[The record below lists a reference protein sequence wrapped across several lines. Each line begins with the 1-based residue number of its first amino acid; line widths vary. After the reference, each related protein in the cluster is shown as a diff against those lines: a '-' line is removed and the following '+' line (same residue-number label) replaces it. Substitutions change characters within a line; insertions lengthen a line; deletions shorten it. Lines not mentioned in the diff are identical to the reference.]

1 MTVAEQ
7 TADAAPDRTISP
19 RWGAVFFAIC
29 AATYI
34 VNAADRMIFPALL
47 RPLIAEYGLSLP
59 QGSFLAT
66 IYLIGLGAG
75 GIGTGY
81 LLDRI
86 SRKSSML
93 AGILVYSLF
102 TVITVRAL
110 GFADMALYRIA
121 TGIGEAMQSV
131 ALIIAVCAFYPG
143 SRTFANGVVQCALG
157 FGQFIGPRLGALLL
171 AQTGNWRM
179 PFYGFG
185 ALGLAGAAAL
195 LVVSPRF
202 TERKLDHNPAAASD
216 AHLPERL
223 WNLNVICVL
232 LAILFRSMTFFAF
245 FGLYATFLMT
255 QLHFPLATA
264 AAALSMFGVGPLFSP
279 LAGYVADRVNQKL
292 FQVVCFA
299 VMAVAG
305 FLIFNLAQT
314 PPTQDALSLIE
325 GIAGGFAYI
334 NGYSLAQRSV
344 KNAMIGRVSGF
355 YYAASTLPAAIS
367 GFLLAK
373 LVEAI
378 GWRLGASL
386 MMSALLLIPIG
397 ISLFIDTRL
406 VSGRARRLTARRRL
420 FV

>member
-1 MTVAEQ
+1 MAIAEQ
-7 TADAAPDRTISP
+7 TAEAAHHREISP
-19 RWGAVFFAIC
+19 AWGAVFFAIC

-47 RPLIAEYGLSLP
+47 RPLTTEYGLSLP

-81 LLDRI
+81 LLDGI
-86 SRKSSML
+86 SRKASML
-93 AGILVYSLF
+93 AGILVYSAF
-102 TVITVRAL
+102 TIMTVRAL
-110 GFADMALYRIA
+110 GFADMALYRIG

-157 FGQFIGPRLGALLL
+157 FGQFIGPRLGAFLL
-171 AQTGNWRM
+171 AQTGNWRT

-185 ALGLAGAAAL
+185 ALGLLGAAAL
-195 LVVSPRF
+195 LLVSPGF
-202 TERKLDHNPAAASD
+202 TERKVDNSSPMASD
-216 AHLPERL
+216 AHLPEHL
-223 WNLNVICVL
+223 WNRNVICVL
-232 LAILFRSMTFFAF
+232 LAILFRSMSFFAF
-245 FGLYATFLMT
+245 FGLYATFLIT

-279 LAGYVADRVNQKL
+279 LAGYVADRVNQKA
-292 FQVVCFA
+292 FQLVCLVV
-299 VMAVAG
+299 MGVAG
-305 FLIFNLAQT
+305 FLIFNVAQT
-314 PPTQDALSLIE
+314 PISHDVLSLVE

-344 KNAMIGRVSGF
+344 KNRMIGRVSGF

-373 LVEAI
+373 LVEAV
-378 GWRLGASL
+378 GWHFGTSL

-397 ISLFIDTRL
+397 ISLLIDTRL
-406 VSGRARRLTARRRL
+406 VSGRARRLTPGRRL
-420 FV
+420 CT

>member
-1 MTVAEQ
+1 MAIAEQ
-7 TADAAPDRTISP
+7 TAEAARDRPITP
-19 RWGAVFFAIC
+19 GWGAVFFAIC

-47 RPLIAEYGLSLP
+47 RPLTAEYGMSLP

-86 SRKSSML
+86 SRKTSML
-93 AGILVYSLF
+93 AGILVYSAF
-102 TVITVRAL
+102 TVMTVRAL

-131 ALIIAVCAFYPG
+131 ALIIAVCAFYPA
-143 SRTFANGVVQCALG
+143 SRTFTNGVVQCALG
-157 FGQFIGPRLGALLL
+157 FGQFIGPRLGAFLL
-171 AQTGNWRM
+171 AQTGNWRT

-195 LVVSPRF
+195 LLVSPGF
-202 TERKLDHNPAAASD
+202 TERKLDNSSPIASD
-216 AHLPERL
+216 AHLSERI
-223 WNLNVICVL
+223 WNRNVICVL
-232 LAILFRSMTFFAF
+232 LAILFRSMSFFAF

-255 QLHFPLATA
+255 QLHFPLASA

-292 FQVVCFA
+292 FQLVCFA

-305 FLIFNLAQT
+305 FLIFNAAQT
-314 PPTQDALSLIE
+314 PLSQEVLSLIE
-325 GIAGGFAYI
+325 GVAGGFAYI

-344 KNAMIGRVSGF
+344 KNRMIGRVSGF

-367 GFLLAK
+367 GFLFAK
-373 LVEAI
+373 LVEAV
-378 GWRLGASL
+378 GWPFGASL

-406 VSGRARRLTARRRL
+406 VSGRARRLTAGRRL
-420 FV
+420 WV

>member
-1 MTVAEQ
+1 MAIAEQ
-7 TADAAPDRTISP
+7 TIEAESRPAISAG
-19 RWGAVFFAIC
+19 WGTVFFAIC

-93 AGILVYSLF
+93 AGILVYSVF
-102 TVITVRAL
+102 TVMTVRAL

-157 FGQFIGPRLGALLL
+157 FGQFIGPRLGAFLL
-171 AQTGNWRM
+171 AQTGNWRT

-223 WNLNVICVL
+223 WNRNVICVL

-292 FQVVCFA
+292 FQSVCFA

-314 PPTQDALSLIE
+314 PLSQEVLSLIE
-325 GIAGGFAYI
+325 GVAGGFAYI

-344 KNAMIGRVSGF
+344 KNTMIGPVSGF

-373 LVEAI
+373 LVEAT

-386 MMSALLLIPIG
+386 MMSALLLVPIG

-406 VSGRARRLTARRRL
+406 VSGRARRLTPGQRL
-420 FV
+420 FI

>member
-1 MTVAEQ
+1 MAVAEH
-7 TADAAPDRTISP
+7 TAEAAPHRGITP
-19 RWGAVFFAIC
+19 AWAAACFAIC
-29 AATYI
+29 AATYV

-47 RPLIAEYGLSLP
+47 RPLNADYGLSLP

-86 SRKSSML
+86 SRKASMM

-102 TVITVRAL
+102 TVMTVRAF

-121 TGIGEAMQSV
+121 TGVGEAMQSV
-131 ALIIAVCAFYPG
+131 ALIIAVCAFYPA
-143 SRTFANGVVQCALG
+143 SRTFANGAVQCALG
-157 FGQFIGPRLGALLL
+157 FGQFIGPRLGAFLL
-171 AQTGNWRM
+171 AQTGNWRT

-195 LVVSPRF
+195 LLVSPGF
-202 TERKLDHNPAAASD
+202 TERKADNSSPGASD
-216 AHLPERL
+216 AHLPARL
-223 WNLNVICVL
+223 WHRNVICVL
-232 LAILFRSMTFFAF
+232 ASIIFRSFAFFAF

-255 QLHFPLATA
+255 ELHFPLATA

-279 LAGYVADRVNQKL
+279 LAGYVADRVNQKS
-292 FQVVCFA
+292 FQIICLA

-305 FLIFNLAQT
+305 LLIFNVARTPLSQQT
-314 PPTQDALSLIE
+314 LSLVE

-344 KNAMIGRVSGF
+344 KNAMIARVSGF

-373 LVEAI
+373 LVGAV
-378 GWRLGASL
+378 GWQLGASL
-386 MMSALLLIPIG
+386 MISALLLIPIG

-406 VSGRARRLTARRRL
+406 VSGRGRRLTPGRRIWI
-420 FV
+420 

>member
-1 MTVAEQ
+1 MAVAEQ
-7 TADAAPDRTISP
+7 TAEAAPDRTLSP
-19 RWGAVFFAIC
+19 GWGAVFFAIC

-47 RPLIAEYGLSLP
+47 RPLDADYGLSLP

-66 IYLIGLGAG
+66 IYLIGLGTG

-86 SRKSSML
+86 SRKSSMV
-93 AGILVYSLF
+93 AGIVVYSVF
-102 TVITVRAL
+102 TVLTVRAL

-143 SRTFANGVVQCALG
+143 SRAFANGVVQCALG

-171 AQTGNWRM
+171 AQTGNWRV

-195 LVVSPRF
+195 LLVSPAF
-202 TERKLDHNPAAASD
+202 TERKVDNSLSSANDT
-216 AHLPERL
+216 HLPEQL
-223 WNLNVICVL
+223 WNRNVICVL
-232 LAILFRSMTFFAF
+232 TAIVFRSFAFFAF

-255 QLHFPLATA
+255 ELRFPLATA

-292 FQVVCFA
+292 FQILCLA
-299 VMAVAG
+299 VMVVAG
-305 FLIFNLAQT
+305 FLIFNVAQT
-314 PPTQDALSLIE
+314 PLSQEVLSLIE

-367 GFLLAK
+367 GFLFAK

-378 GWRLGASL
+378 GWQSGASL

-406 VSGRARRLTARRRL
+406 VSGRARRLSPGRRV

>member
-1 MTVAEQ
+1 MAIAEQ
-7 TADAAPDRTISP
+7 TAEAAHQRKISP
-19 RWGAVFFAIC
+19 AWGAVCFAIC

-34 VNAADRMIFPALL
+34 VNAADRTIFPALL
-47 RPLIAEYGLSLP
+47 PALDADYGLSLP
-59 QGSFLAT
+59 LGSFLAT

-86 SRKSSML
+86 SRKASML
-93 AGILVYSLF
+93 AGILVYSAF
-102 TVITVRAL
+102 TVMTVRAL

-131 ALIIAVCAFYPG
+131 ALIIAVCAFYPA

-171 AQTGNWRM
+171 AQTGNWRV

-195 LVVSPRF
+195 LLVSPGF
-202 TERKLDHNPAAASD
+202 TERKLDNSSPAASD

-223 WNLNVICVL
+223 WNQNVICVL
-232 LAILFRSMTFFAF
+232 LAILFRSMSFFAF

-279 LAGYVADRVNQKL
+279 LAGHVADRINQKL
-292 FQVVCFA
+292 FQIVCFA
-299 VMAVAG
+299 VMAMAEFV
-305 FLIFNLAQT
+305 IFNVARTTL
-314 PPTQDALSLIE
+314 TQEILSLIE
-325 GIAGGFAYI
+325 GVAGGFAYI

-344 KNAMIGRVSGF
+344 KNTMIGRVSGF
-355 YYAASTLPAAIS
+355 YYAASTLPAAVS
-367 GFLLAK
+367 GLLLAK
-373 LVEAI
+373 LVEAL
-378 GWRLGASL
+378 GWRFGASL
-386 MMSALLLIPIG
+386 MMSALLLIAIG

-406 VSGRARRLTARRRL
+406 VSGRARRLTTGRRL
-420 FV
+420 WA

>member
-7 TADAAPDRTISP
+7 TADAASDRTISP

-157 FGQFIGPRLGALLL
+157 FGQFIGPRLGAFLL

-292 FQVVCFA
+292 FQLVCFA

-314 PPTQDALSLIE
+314 PPTQDVLSLIE
-325 GIAGGFAYI
+325 GVAGGFAYI